1 MKNIFK
7 ILPLA
12 ALLTTASCKKVLEV
26 EPQQSI
32 DAATALQ
39 NDQDVNSAVVGCYAL
54 MGGGALYGTNFLMLP
69 DLQGSESYCSW
80 RGTFQ
85 SFRQVA
91 SKTMTRDNAEASRT
105 WIAAYRAI
113 NNANIVLA
121 NLTKVTDAS
130 LRTQLEGEALFIRGI
145 LHFELVRLYGLPYD
159 PATSNSQLG
168 VVIKTTAATDE
179 AAASE
184 NIPRSTVAQVY
195 TRVLTDLNAAIT
207 KLPDDNG
214 TRADK
219 YTALAFLSRVYLQ
232 MGNYAAARDAANEV
246 IASGA
251 YELAPIPVI
260 PFTNKNTA
268 ESIWE
273 IQQNEQNNAGQ
284 ANDGMATFFASLPG
298 IGRADVR
305 MNTGFIASN
314 YVTTF
319 DLNGKLIDSLS
330 DIRYRDWYYV
340 GTGARPGNTYCFKWN
355 AFEQN
360 LPVIRIAEMYLIRAE
375 CNFRLGTTVG
385 NTPLADINI
394 VRVRSYPKGVLVSV
408 TLSDILSER
417 VRELAFEGLRIH
429 DIKRLKTA
437 TGSFAWNDNKLV
449 FPIPQREVD
458 ASLGVIVQNPG
469 Y

>member
-91 SKTMTRDNAEASRT
+91 SKTMIRDNAEASRT

-121 NLTKVTDAS
+121 NLGKVTDAA

-184 NIPRSTVAQVY
+184 KIARSTVAQVY
-195 TRVLTDLNAAIT
+195 ARVLTDLTAAVT

-219 YTALAFLSRVYLQ
+219 FTVLAFLSRVYLQ

-251 YELAPIPVI
+251 YELAPIPLI

-284 ANDGMATFFASLPG
+284 ANDGMATFFASKPG

-305 MNTGFIASN
+305 MNTGFISSFYEA
-314 YVTTF
+314 F
-319 DLNGKLIDSLS
+319 DF
-330 DIRYRDWYYV
+330 RRRDWYYI

-360 LPVIRIAEMYLIRAE
+360 LPVIRIAEMYLTRAE
-375 CNFRLGTTVG
+375 CNLRLGSNVG
-385 NTPLADINI
+385 DTPANDLDLIRSRSNASSIAVPVLADILN
-394 VRVRSYPKGVLVSV
+394 
-408 TLSDILSER
+408 ER

-458 ASLGVIVQNPG
+458 ASVGVIVQNPG

>member
-1 MKNIFK
+1 MKNIFR

-12 ALLTTASCKKVLEV
+12 ALLAVASCKKVLEV
-26 EPQQSI
+26 QPQQSI

-69 DLQGSESYCSW
+69 DLQGSDGYCSW

-91 SKTMTRDNAEASRT
+91 NKTMTRDNAEASRT

-121 NLTKVTDAS
+121 NLDKVSDPD
-130 LRTQLEGEALFIRGI
+130 LKIQLEGEALFVRGI
-145 LHFELVRLYGLPYD
+145 LHFELVRMYGLPYD
-159 PATSNSQLG
+159 PSTTNTQLG
-168 VVIKTTAATDE
+168 VVIKTTPATDE
-179 AAASE
+179 VAASE
-184 NIPRSTVAQVY
+184 RIARSTVAQVY
-195 TRVLTDLNAAIT
+195 TRVVTDLNTAVS
-207 KLPDDNG
+207 KLPEDNG

-232 MGNYAAARDAANEV
+232 MGNYAAARDAADAV
-246 IASGA
+246 IASGK

-284 ANDGMATFFASLPG
+284 SNDGMATFYASLPG

-305 MNTGFIASN
+305 MNTTFISSFYEAGD
-314 YVTTF
+314 F
-319 DLNGKLIDSLS
+319 
-330 DIRYRDWYYV
+330 RRRDWFYV
-340 GTGARPGNTYCFKWN
+340 GNGARPGNTYCFKWN

-360 LPVIRIAEMYLIRAE
+360 LPVIRIAEMYLTRAE
-375 CNFRLGTTVG
+375 CNFRLGTAVG
-385 NTPLADINI
+385 DSPANDLDLI
-394 VRVRSYPKGVLVSV
+394 RSRSNASSILVP
-408 TLSDILSER
+408 TLGDILNER
-417 VRELAFEGLRIH
+417 TRELAFEGVRVH
-429 DIKRLKTA
+429 DIKRLK
-437 TGSFAWNDNKLV
+437 GSSGAFAWNDNKLV
-449 FPIPQREVD
+449 YPIPQREVD
-458 ASLGVIVQNPG
+458 ATGGVVVQNPG

>member
-12 ALLTTASCKKVLEV
+12 ALLATASCKKVLEV

-32 DAATALQ
+32 DAATAIQ

-69 DLQGSESYCSW
+69 DLQGSDGYCSW

-91 SKTMTRDNAEASRT
+91 GKNMTRDNAEASRT

-121 NLTKVTDAS
+121 NLSKVTDAS

-159 PATSNSQLG
+159 PATTNTQLG
-168 VVIKTTAATDE
+168 VVIKTAPSTDE

-184 NIPRSTVAQVY
+184 KIARSTVAQVY
-195 TRVLTDLNAAIT
+195 TRVVTDLTAAVT

-246 IASGA
+246 IASGV
-251 YELAPIPVI
+251 YELAPIPLI

-305 MNTGFIASN
+305 MNTGFISSF
-314 YVTTF
+314 YESF
-319 DLNGKLIDSLS
+319 DF
-330 DIRYRDWYYV
+330 RRRDWYYV

-360 LPVIRIAEMYLIRAE
+360 LPVIRIAEMYLTRAE
-375 CNFRLGTTVG
+375 CNLRLGTNVG
-385 NTPLADINI
+385 DTPANDLDLIRSRSNASSIAVPVLADILN
-394 VRVRSYPKGVLVSV
+394 
-408 TLSDILSER
+408 ER

-458 ASLGVIVQNPG
+458 ASAGVIVQNPG

>member
-7 ILPLA
+7 LLPLA
-12 ALLTTASCKKVLEV
+12 ALLATASCKKVLEV

-39 NDQDVNSAVVGCYAL
+39 NDQDVKSAVVGCYAL
-54 MGGGALYGTNFLMLP
+54 LGGGQLYGTNFLMLP
-69 DLQGSESYCSW
+69 DLQASENYCSW

-85 SFRQVA
+85 GFRQVA
-91 SKTMTRDNAEASRT
+91 TKTMTRDNSEASRT

-121 NLTKVTDAS
+121 NLDKVSDAS
-130 LRTQLEGEALFIRGI
+130 LKTLLEGEALFIRGI

-159 PATSNSQLG
+159 PATSNSQAG
-168 VVIKTTAATDE
+168 VVIKTTPAVDE
-179 AAASE
+179 TAASE
-184 NIPRSTVAQVY
+184 KIARSTVAQVY
-195 TRVLTDLNAAIT
+195 TRVLTDLTSAVT

-219 YTALAFLSRVYLQ
+219 FTALAFLSRVYLQ
-232 MGNYAAARDAANEV
+232 MGNYAAARDAADAV
-246 IASGA
+246 IASGK
-251 YELAPIPVI
+251 YEMAPIPLI
-260 PFTNKNTA
+260 PFTNKNTK

-284 ANDGMATFFASLPG
+284 ANDGMATFYASLPG

-305 MNTGFIASN
+305 MITSFISSF
-314 YVTTF
+314 YESF
-319 DLNGKLIDSLS
+319 DF
-330 DIRYRDWYYV
+330 RRRDWYYV

-360 LPVIRIAEMYLIRAE
+360 LPVIRIAEMYLTRAE
-375 CNFRLGTTVG
+375 CNLRLATAVG
-385 NTPLADINI
+385 ATPAADLAVIRNRANASAI
-394 VRVRSYPKGVLVSV
+394 VAPV
-408 TLSDILSER
+408 LSDILNER
-417 VRELAFEGLRIH
+417 TRELAFEGVRIH
-429 DIKRLKTA
+429 DVKRLKGS
-437 TGSFAWNDNKLV
+437 TGAFAWNDNKLV
-449 FPIPQREVD
+449 FPIPQRDVD
-458 ASLGVIVQNPG
+458 ASAGVIVQNPG

>member
-1 MKNIFK
+1 
-7 ILPLA
+7 
-12 ALLTTASCKKVLEV
+12 
-26 EPQQSI
+26 
-32 DAATALQ
+32 
-39 NDQDVNSAVVGCYAL
+39 
-54 MGGGALYGTNFLMLP
+54 
-69 DLQGSESYCSW
+69 
-80 RGTFQ
+80 
-85 SFRQVA
+85 
-91 SKTMTRDNAEASRT
+91 
-105 WIAAYRAI
+105 
-113 NNANIVLA
+113 
-121 NLTKVTDAS
+121 
-130 LRTQLEGEALFIRGI
+130 
-145 LHFELVRLYGLPYD
+145 
-159 PATSNSQLG
+159 

-184 NIPRSTVAQVY
+184 KIARSTVAQVY
-195 TRVLTDLNAAIT
+195 ARVLTDLNTAVT

-251 YELAPIPVI
+251 YELAPIPLI

-284 ANDGMATFFASLPG
+284 ANDGMATFFASKPG

-305 MNTGFIASN
+305 MVTGFISSF
-314 YVTTF
+314 YESF
-319 DLNGKLIDSLS
+319 DF
-330 DIRYRDWYYV
+330 RRRDWYYV

-360 LPVIRIAEMYLIRAE
+360 LPVIRIAEMYLTRAE
-375 CNFRLGTTVG
+375 CNLRLSTNVG
-385 NTPLADINI
+385 DTPANDLDLIRSRSNASSIAVPVLADILN
-394 VRVRSYPKGVLVSV
+394 
-408 TLSDILSER
+408 ER

-458 ASLGVIVQNPG
+458 ASIGVIVQNPG